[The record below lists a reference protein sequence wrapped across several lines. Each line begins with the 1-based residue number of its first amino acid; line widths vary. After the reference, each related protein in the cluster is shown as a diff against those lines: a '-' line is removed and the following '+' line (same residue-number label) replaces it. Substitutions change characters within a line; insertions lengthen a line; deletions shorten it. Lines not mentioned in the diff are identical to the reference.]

1 MPTQNNDDLI
11 EIGQDARKSYDH
23 TVDSINLLIFTF
35 LLILVILTVW
45 LFKYKK
51 FAYIHETGLA
61 IIYGNLKPKNL
72 KFNLYKFNLFY
83 FKKRCNFW
91 YYNKI
96 WFQSS

>member
-45 LFKYKK
+45 LFK
-51 FAYIHETGLA
+51 
-61 IIYGNLKPKNL
+61 
-72 KFNLYKFNLFY
+72 
-83 FKKRCNFW
+83 
-91 YYNKI
+91 
-96 WFQSS
+96 